1 MCVVVVFRHQNV
13 VGLYKERG
21 LTIEK
26 LIQWNRVK
34 LLALVVHTGSFLFG
48 YRINPIQGVSN

>member
-34 LLALVVHTGSFLFG
+34 LLPLVVHTGQFPVWLQNKPNTRCF
-48 YRINPIQGVSN
+48 